1 MEQSKLGSLI
11 ESAMNIVIG
20 FGVALLSQIVVFP
33 LVGIH
38 GVPLSTNLEIGAY
51 FTAISLVRS
60 YVIRRWFNARL
71 RRAAESLA
79 SRAER
84 TPTQDTTP

>member
-11 ESAMNIVIG
+11 EAGMNIAVG
-20 FGVALLSQIVVFP
+20 FIVALASQIVVFP

-38 GVPLSTNLEIGAY
+38 GVPLATNLEIGAY

-60 YVIRRWFNARL
+60 YVIRRWFNARM
-71 RRAAESLA
+71 RQAAQSIA
-79 SRAER
+79 SRSI
-84 TPTQDTTP
+84 

>member
-11 ESAMNIVIG
+11 EAGMNILIG
-20 FGVALLSQIVVFP
+20 FGVALVSQIVVFP

-38 GVPLSTNLEIGAY
+38 GVPFSTNLEIGAY

-71 RRAAESLA
+71 RRAALSIA
-79 SRAER
+79 SRA
-84 TPTQDTTP
+84 T